1 MILVADIHSPTQLV
15 YLSLHQH
22 HGERRVLHGPSYVDR
37 SKSINHRYQI
47 SLIWIARPS
56 STCSE
61 AAHVEQQKTRKQ
73 RQKRQMHIQ
82 FGSSCREIPILF
94 SWDQPL
100 SASQLKQK
108 LNMKRTPGLTKEK
121 DSGFGH
127 YTVPT
132 ATPRPN
138 YTKYP
143 LRSPGFGRL
152 FISGSHGKCQSSG
165 QGLRIGQG
173 RPEIF
178 GDIGAKERT
187 AKAEEATAK
196 R

>member
-1 MILVADIHSPTQLV
+1 
-15 YLSLHQH
+15 
-22 HGERRVLHGPSYVDR
+22 
-37 SKSINHRYQI
+37 
-47 SLIWIARPS
+47 
-56 STCSE
+56 
-61 AAHVEQQKTRKQ
+61 VEQQKTRKQ

-82 FGSSCREIPILF
+82 FGSSCREIPIPF

-100 SASQLKQK
+100 SASQLKK
-108 LNMKRTPGLTKEK
+108 KMNMKRTPGLTKEK
-121 DSGFGH
+121 GSGFGH

-143 LRSPGFGRL
+143 EARVLVGCSFRAPMGNVRVRGRDW
-152 FISGSHGKCQSSG
+152 
-165 QGLRIGQG
+165 
-173 RPEIF
+173 PEIF

-196 R
+196 W